1 MPLFLESESWTLPRH
16 GEEVCGDTI
25 RTVRTPER
33 FLGILSDGLG
43 SGIRASVASTLIV
56 EILSRMLTARL
67 PLEECVEAI
76 AATLPRQSPTNEAYA
91 TFLVIDINR
100 ETGETEITNC
110 GNPQALHFRKGV
122 LQEDTTE
129 TLQMGDLTITRQA
142 FRMGPDSLLVTM
154 SDGITG
160 AGPGTHV
167 SAGWDRTAVARR
179 IASTRLLR
187 KTDARA
193 ITRDLATET
202 VRQYREQ
209 PGDDCSLLV
218 VRSRR
223 GRHVTLFTGPPVD
236 TAADDEHAAYFMH
249 QPGRKII
256 CGGTT
261 ASIVSMYLGAP
272 PRPVLHSEHDDLPP
286 VSRIEGV
293 DLTTEGIL
301 TLLRLTE
308 YLAQATVEGGGLP
321 ETVSGAAQIA
331 QELLAADSILFMVG
345 QAENT
350 AYASLHLPSSSLL
363 RKSAIRQITDILQR
377 KGKEVRTLFC

>member
-1 MPLFLESESWTLPRH
+1 MSLFLESESWTLPRH
-16 GEEVCGDTI
+16 GQEVCGDTI
-25 RTVRTPER
+25 RMLRTPDR

-56 EILSRMLTARL
+56 EILSRMLAARL

-76 AATLPRQSPTNEAYA
+76 AATLPRQSPSNEAYA
-91 TFLVIDINR
+91 TFLVIDIDR
-100 ETGETEITNC
+100 ESGDTIITNC
-110 GNPQALHFRKGV
+110 GNPPILRFNKGSLV
-122 LQEDTTE
+122 QSSPE
-129 TLQMGDLTITRQA
+129 TLHLGELTITRQA
-142 FRMGPDSLLVTM
+142 FTMGPDSLLVGM
-154 SDGITG
+154 SDGIIG
-160 AGPGTHV
+160 AGPGTHH
-167 SAGWDRTAVARR
+167 SAAWDRVALEKR
-179 IASTRLLR
+179 ITSALLLR
-187 KTDARA
+187 KAEAKA
-193 ITRDLATET
+193 IIRDLAGET

-236 TAADDEHAAYFMH
+236 AATDDAHAAFFMN

-308 YLAQATVEGGGLP
+308 YLSQATVEGGGLP

-345 QAENT
+345 QAENS

-377 KGKEVRTLFC
+377 KGKEVRTVTC

>member
-1 MPLFLESESWTLPRH
+1 MSLYLESATWSASRH
-16 GEEVCGDTI
+16 GQEVCGDTI
-25 RTVRTPER
+25 RTLRTPER

-56 EILSRMLTARL
+56 EILSRMLAADL

-76 AATLPRQSPTNEAYA
+76 AATLPRQSPSNEAYA
-91 TFLVIDINR
+91 TFLVIDIDR
-100 ETGETEITNC
+100 ETGNTVITNC
-110 GNPQALHFRKGV
+110 GNPAVLRFSKGV
-122 LQEDTTE
+122 VQRDAEE
-129 TLQMGDLTITRQA
+129 TLQIGALTITRQTGT
-142 FRMGPDSLLVTM
+142 MGPDGLLIGM
-154 SDGITG
+154 SDGVIG
-160 AGPGTHV
+160 AGPGTHHN
-167 SAGWDRTAVARR
+167 AAWDRAAVAKR
-179 IASTRLLR
+179 ITDTVLLR
-187 KTDARA
+187 KNDA
-193 ITRDLATET
+193 TVVLRDLAAET
-202 VRQYREQ
+202 MRQYRDQ

-218 VRSRR
+218 VRTRR

-236 TAADDEHAAYFMH
+236 PQTDDQTAAFFMNR
-249 QPGRKII
+249 PGRKII

-261 ASIVSMYLGAP
+261 ASIVAMYLGAP

-308 YLAQATVEGGGLP
+308 YLAQATAEGGGLP

-345 QAENT
+345 LAENS

-363 RKSAIRQITDILQR
+363 RKSAIRQLTDILQR
-377 KGKEVRTLFC
+377 KGKEVRTMTC

>member
-1 MPLFLESESWTLPRH
+1 MSLFLESASWSVSRH
-16 GEEVCGDTI
+16 GQEVCGDTL
-25 RTVRTPER
+25 RMLRTPER

-56 EILSRMLTARL
+56 EILTRMLAAHL

-76 AATLPRQSPTNEAYA
+76 AATLPRQSTSNEAYA
-91 TFLVIDINR
+91 TFLVIDIDR
-100 ETGETEITNC
+100 ESGNTVITNC
-110 GNPQALHFRKGV
+110 GNPPILRFSKG
-122 LQEDTTE
+122 
-129 TLQMGDLTITRQA
+129 TLQNDMEETVQIGTLTITRQTCTL
-142 FRMGPDSLLVTM
+142 GPEGLLIGM
-154 SDGITG
+154 SDGVTG
-160 AGPGTHV
+160 AGPGMHIN
-167 SAGWDRTAVARR
+167 AGWDRAALAKR
-179 IASTRLLR
+179 IASTLLLR
-187 KTDARA
+187 KSDAAA
-193 ITRDLATET
+193 IIRDLAAET
-202 VRQYREQ
+202 VRLYREQ

-218 VRSRR
+218 VRARR

-236 TAADDEHAAYFMH
+236 PSTDDQTAAFFMK

-308 YLAQATVEGGGLP
+308 YLAQATAEGGGLP

-331 QELLAADSILFMVG
+331 QELLAADTILFMIG
-345 QAENT
+345 LAENT

-377 KGKEVRTLFC
+377 KGKEVRTMTC